1 MLCAPC
7 ATVKMLFVSH
17 NVSIGEFLNSLLV
30 STSGL
35 RAGLLLTLL
44 AVLQGSAGLSCWP
57 PAAEDGCVVLGAAGP
72 GRVLSPLTSARV
84 TQKSWAVLQTA
95 FFWPK
100 ISSTT
105 FFFSFFSFAVV

>member
-1 MLCAPC
+1 M
-7 ATVKMLFVSH
+7 
-17 NVSIGEFLNSLLV
+17 
-30 STSGL
+30 
-35 RAGLLLTLL
+35 
-44 AVLQGSAGLSCWP
+44 
-57 PAAEDGCVVLGAAGP
+57 LGAAGP

-105 FFFSFFSFAVV
+105 FFFSFFLLLLFESSLRSFCQADWCS